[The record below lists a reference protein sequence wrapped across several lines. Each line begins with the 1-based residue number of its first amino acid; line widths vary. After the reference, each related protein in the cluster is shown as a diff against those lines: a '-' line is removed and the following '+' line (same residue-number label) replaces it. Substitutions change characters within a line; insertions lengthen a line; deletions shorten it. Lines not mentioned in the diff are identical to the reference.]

1 MRSASSLV
9 GKITCVLDG
18 PSGRRIYDTTNLI
31 SNAGDVFYAQKMA
44 GEVPTN
50 SFANLVL
57 GSGSSSPTKTS
68 TYNSITVIANT
79 NKAPEATYPKTNDA
93 DADNSYAGANVVT
106 YKYYYGKTD
115 FTAASITEGVIT
127 VASPTSGSPVLC
139 HFRFPTGFEKTADD
153 TLTVFVN
160 HESEGVASSS

>member
-31 SNAGDVFYAQKMA
+31 SDAGDIFYAQKMA

-57 GSGSSSPTKTS
+57 GSGSVAPTKAS
-68 TYNSITVIANT
+68 TYDSITAIANT
-79 NKAPEATYPKTNDA
+79 NKAPEGNYPKTSDN

-106 YKYYYGKTD
+106 YKYYYGKAD
-115 FTAASITEGVIT
+115 FTAASVTEGVIT
-127 VASPTSGSPVLC
+127 VANPTSGSPVLC
-139 HFRFPTGFEKTADD
+139 HFRFPVGFEKTEND
-153 TLTVFVN
+153 TLTIFVN
-160 HESEGVASSS
+160 HENEGIPG